1 MAHEVFICYANP
13 DKTVA
18 EAVCSKLEDSGI
30 RCWIAPRDIWAGEE
44 WDKAIM
50 DAIPVCRIVVLVF
63 SATSNDSPYC
73 ISEIR
78 TAFDLK
84 KEIIPILIDNTLP
97 HGRIALYLGSKQWL
111 DAQKPP
117 LEQHLIKLVDEV
129 KRHLAQAAAREEAAA
144 RAKKEAEEAKKAQE
158 AARVKKEAEEA
169 AREKARQEAEAA
181 EAMKEAE
188 VTAKDKARREA
199 EATRIKKEA
208 EEAAREKERH
218 EAEIAEANRKTEEAR
233 KAREAAIQA
242 RKEAEEAIKEKEREE
257 EEAARARKKAEKV
270 KKNWTGQLGL
280 YLSS

>member
-1 MAHEVFICYANP
+1 MSYEVFICYSSQ
-13 DKTVA
+13 DKAVA
-18 EAVCSKLEDSGI
+18 DAVCATLERIGL
-30 RCWIAPRDIWAGEE
+30 RCWIAPRDVPAGK
-44 WDKAIM
+44 WGGAIM
-50 DAIPVCRIVVLVF
+50 EAVAQSRLMVLIF
-63 SATSNDSPYC
+63 SADSNNSANC
-73 ISEIR
+73 LSEVHA
-78 TAFDLK
+78 AFSKRDT
-84 KEIIPILIDNTLP
+84 IIPFKIDNTTP
-97 HGRIALYLGSKQWL
+97 SGDMEYYLQTYHWL
-111 DAQKPP
+111 DARTPP
-117 LEQHLIKLVDEV
+117 LEMHLQGLADRV
-129 KRHLAQAAAREEAAA
+129 KTDLAHTAAREEAGS
-144 RAKKEAEEAKKAQE
+144 RAKKEADEAKKAQE
-158 AARVKKEAEEA
+158 TARVKKEAEEA